1 MKKFF
6 NGLLTLI
13 LGLFIFI
20 LLFSF
25 YGKML
30 FSGFITDFLRG
41 VSTNIVDK
49 NFIVDNKTKKDSKVK
64 VERYLT
70 LGDLVNSSKYKELL
84 KDKGVQKILQKYID
98 SAIAGV
104 VDPNSLEDVN
114 LEEDIVNYLIE
125 NKDELKRKYNIDISD
140 EDIKKMQEDGT
151 FKDLK
156 DNYIRSVETASASLS
171 KFQKSLIKAY
181 TFLCSTTFRI
191 LMIVLI
197 IIDLILISI
206 LEGSL
211 YKWLNILGINLVT
224 CGILNI
230 ILGIILHFSINGI
243 IARLNLGLR
252 FNMLKI
258 SLVGLI
264 AAIIGGIYMIIYF
277 AIKKIL
283 EKNEVDDL
291 YDEVSKG
298 EDDDELSLDD
308 I

>member
-1 MKKFF
+1 MKKFL
-6 NGLLTLI
+6 NGLLTLL
-13 LGLFIFI
+13 LGIFIFI

-30 FSGFITDFLRG
+30 FSSFITDFLRG

-49 NFIVDNKTKKDSKVK
+49 NFVVDNKTKKDSKVK

-70 LGDLVNSSKYKELL
+70 LGEVVNSSEYKELL

-114 LEEDIVNYLIE
+114 LEEDLINYLIE

-151 FKDLK
+151 FKDIK
-156 DNYIRSVETASASLS
+156 ENYIRSVETASASLS

-181 TFLCSTTFRI
+181 TFLCSTAFKI

-211 YKWLNILGINLVT
+211 YKWINILGINLVT

-264 AAIIGGIYMIIYF
+264 AAIIGGIFMVIYF
-277 AIKKIL
+277 VIKKMI
-283 EKNEVDDL
+283 EKNKSDDL

-298 EDDDELSLDD
+298 EDDYELSLDD

>member
-1 MKKFF
+1 MKKFL
-6 NGLLTLI
+6 NGLLTLL
-13 LGLFIFI
+13 LGIFIFI

-30 FSGFITDFLRG
+30 FSGFITDFLKG
-41 VSTNIVDK
+41 VSTNIVDE
-49 NFIVDNKTKKDSKVK
+49 NFVVADKKVNDSKIK
-64 VERYLT
+64 VEKYLT
-70 LGDLVNSSKYKELL
+70 LGDLVSSSEYKELL
-84 KDKGVQKILQKYID
+84 KDKGVQEILQKYID
-98 SAIAGV
+98 SAISGV

-114 LEEDIVNYLIE
+114 LEEDLVNYLIE

-151 FKDLK
+151 FKDIK
-156 DNYIRSVETASASLS
+156 DNYIKSVETASASLS

-181 TFLCSTTFRI
+181 TFLCSVSFKI

-197 IIDLILISI
+197 IIDLVLISI
-206 LEGSL
+206 LERSL
-211 YKWLNILGINLVT
+211 YKWINILGINLVT
-224 CGILNI
+224 CGVLNI

-264 AAIIGGIYMIIYF
+264 AAIIGGIFMVVYF
-277 AIKKIL
+277 AIKRIVD
-283 EKNEVDDL
+283 KNESDDL

-298 EDDDELSLDD
+298 EDDYELSVDD

>member
-283 EKNEVDDL
+283 EKNEADDL

>member
-1 MKKFF
+1 MKKFL
-6 NGLLTLI
+6 NGLLTLL
-13 LGLFIFI
+13 LGIFIFI

-30 FSGFITDFLRG
+30 FSSFITDFLRG

-49 NFIVDNKTKKDSKVK
+49 NFVVDNKTKKDSKVK

-70 LGDLVNSSKYKELL
+70 LGEVVNSSEYKELL

-114 LEEDIVNYLIE
+114 LEEDLINYLIE

-151 FKDLK
+151 FKDIK
-156 DNYIRSVETASASLS
+156 ENYIRSVETASASLS

-181 TFLCSTTFRI
+181 TFLCSTAFKI

-211 YKWLNILGINLVT
+211 YKRINILGINLVT

-264 AAIIGGIYMIIYF
+264 AAIIGGIFMVIYF
-277 AIKKIL
+277 VIKKMI
-283 EKNEVDDL
+283 EKNKSDDL

-298 EDDDELSLDD
+298 EDDYELSLDD

>member
-6 NGLLTLI
+6 NGFLTLI
-13 LGLFIFI
+13 LGIFVFV

-30 FSGFITDFLRG
+30 FSSFITDFLGG

-49 NFIVDNKTKKDSKVK
+49 NFIVDNKKANDSKIK

-70 LGDLVNSSKYKELL
+70 LEELVSSSEYKELL

-114 LEEDIVNYLIE
+114 LEEDLINYLIE
-125 NKDELKRKYNIDISD
+125 NKDELKRKYNIDVSD

-151 FKDLK
+151 FKDIK
-156 DNYIRSVETASASLS
+156 DNYIKSVETASASLS

-181 TFLCSTTFRI
+181 TFLCSSTFKI
-191 LMIVLI
+191 IMIVLI
-197 IIDLILISI
+197 VLDLILISI
-206 LEGSL
+206 LERSL

-230 ILGIILHFSINGI
+230 ILGLILHFSISSI
-243 IARLNLGLR
+243 VARLNLGLR
-252 FNMLKI
+252 FNMLRI

-264 AAIIGGIYMIIYF
+264 AAIIGGIYMLIYF
-277 AIKKIL
+277 VIKKLL
-283 EKNEVDDL
+283 EKNESDDL

-298 EDDDELSLDD
+298 EDDYELSLDD

>member
-49 NFIVDNKTKKDSKVK
+49 NFIVDNKTKNDSKVK

-283 EKNEVDDL
+283 EKNEADDL